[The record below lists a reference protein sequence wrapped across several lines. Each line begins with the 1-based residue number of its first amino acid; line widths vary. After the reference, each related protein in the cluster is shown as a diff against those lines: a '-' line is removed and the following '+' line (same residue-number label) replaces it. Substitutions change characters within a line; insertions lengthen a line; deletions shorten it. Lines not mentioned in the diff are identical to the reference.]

1 MSLIE
6 SLTSRIKSVQSKL
19 VHYIDGRPTIQ
30 ILVEETLKIEGEKTK
45 SSTIEMAGLRIPF
58 RS

>member
-1 MSLIE
+1 
-6 SLTSRIKSVQSKL
+6 